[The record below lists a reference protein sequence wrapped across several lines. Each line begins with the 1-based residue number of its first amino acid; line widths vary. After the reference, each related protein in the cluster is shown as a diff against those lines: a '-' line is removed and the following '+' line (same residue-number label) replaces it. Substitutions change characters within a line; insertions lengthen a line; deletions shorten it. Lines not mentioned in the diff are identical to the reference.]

1 MALMDENSFISK
13 AASPITHHSCWEA
26 PSNIALIKYWGKV
39 DPQLPKN
46 PSLSFTLSTSLTK
59 TEVEFH
65 PTTSKKFDFSFFF
78 AGESKPEFKPKLEQF
93 FNRIAS
99 YTPWLFDYELKIKS
113 ENSFPHSSGIASS
126 ASAMA
131 ALSLNLMDLER
142 QLFPDMTAS
151 FFHQKASFLARL
163 GSGSAA
169 RSVQGPIT
177 IWGKNKSLN
186 QSSDLYALP
195 FGADINPVF
204 KTYQDCILLVDKGVK
219 TVTSSQGHELM
230 YKHPFAEQ
238 RFLQATRNLSALML
252 IMKTGDLDAFIK
264 IVELEALTLH
274 AMMMT
279 SNPYFILM
287 KANTLAIIEKIW
299 AFRDSEK
306 IPVCFT
312 LDAGANVHI
321 LYPEEFKSKVNRFI
335 KEELASFCQNGHY
348 LKDQVG
354 EGAKKV

>member
-1 MALMDENSFISK
+1 MEENSFISK
-13 AASPITHHSCWEA
+13 TANPISHRSCWEA
-26 PSNIALIKYWGKV
+26 PSNIALVKYWGKV

-59 TEVEFH
+59 TEIEFQ
-65 PTTSKKFDFSFFF
+65 PATSKKFDFMFFF
-78 AGESKPEFKPKLEQF
+78 EGESKPEFKPKLEQF
-93 FNRIAS
+93 FDRIAS
-99 YTPWLFDYELKIKS
+99 YIPWLSDYELKIKS

-131 ALSLNLMDLER
+131 AISLNLMDLER
-142 QLFPDMTAS
+142 HLFPDMTTS
-151 FFHQKASFLARL
+151 YFYKKASFLARL

-169 RSVQGPIT
+169 RSVAGPVT
-177 IWGKNKSLN
+177 IWGKNKSQK

-195 FGADINPVF
+195 FEAALNPVF
-204 KTYQDCILLVDKGVK
+204 KSYQDCILLVDKGVK
-219 TVTSSQGHELM
+219 TVTSSQGHDLM
-230 YKHPFAEQ
+230 HKHPFAEQ
-238 RFLQATRNLSALML
+238 RFLQADRNLSAL
-252 IMKTGDLDAFIK
+252 ITVMKTGDLDAFIQ

-287 KANTLAIIEKIW
+287 KPNTLAIIEKLW
-299 AFRDSEK
+299 AFRASDR

-312 LDAGANVHI
+312 LDAGANVHV
-321 LYPEEFKSKVNRFI
+321 LYPEEYKGKVNDFI
-335 KEELASFCQNGHY
+335 KEELASFCQNRHY
-348 LKDQVG
+348 LLDQVG